1 MWCGIH
7 TNPVL
12 MCFVNQKRLSYRDL
26 LVGVVP
32 ELMSWPKVLD

>member
-1 MWCGIH
+1 MWCRIR

-12 MCFVNQKRLSYRDL
+12 RSFVDLEGLNFRDL

-32 ELMSWPKVLD
+32 ELVS